1 LYCHD
6 GNLHDCLPKQKKSII
21 LNFILLGLE
30 LLNQY
35 QHLHKDIEHL
45 KEWKKNFVDM
55 REALLLTTAQ
65 LNFRQKQLIS
75 ELNLIYPIV
84 QVNAFL

>member
-1 LYCHD
+1 M
-6 GNLHDCLPKQKKSII
+6 
-21 LNFILLGLE
+21 
-30 LLNQY
+30 
-35 QHLHKDIEHL
+35 EHL

-84 QVNAFL
+84 QVTAFL

>member
-1 LYCHD
+1 M
-6 GNLHDCLPKQKKSII
+6 NR
-21 LNFILLGLE
+21 
-30 LLNQY
+30 Y
-35 QHLHKDIEHL
+35 QHLHKDMEHL

-55 REALLLTTAQ
+55 REALLLTNAQ

>member
-1 LYCHD
+1 MCSKAKETLMA
-6 GNLHDCLPKQKKSII
+6 LSVIP
-21 LNFILLGLE
+21 NFILLGLE
-30 LLNQY
+30 LMNRY
-35 QHLHKDIEHL
+35 QHLYKDMEHL